1 LSAAAAGVDDAV
13 AGGDGPV
20 RALERSRQEGSLWTM
35 NAGGSQAATA
45 DRTVSPGVVKL
56 ATDAVREFHGCFWW
70 WNPEFIPKTEEDVRE
85 IVRHL
90 RRGDHKAWKRAQE
103 LNACL

>member
-1 LSAAAAGVDDAV
+1 VNVGTGEAV
-13 AGGDGPV
+13 A
-20 RALERSRQEGSLWTM
+20 ER
-35 NAGGSQAATA
+35 
-45 DRTVSPGVVKL
+45 RTITPEVAEK
-56 ATDAVREFHGCFWW
+56 ARRAVRDFHSCFWW